1 MKFLLAAVF
10 LLLTCTCTSAMERM
24 PEEEL
29 DLILIDSPWED
40 TIEDSNHGERFERNA
55 EGSGANDWDY
65 GIDDEDH
72 GEAGSSPDLVSSRT
86 IPIQSSPIFQQA
98 PSTRSSSS
106 STASP
111 PAQAPPPKPREH
123 FPRRPA
129 LTSQFPNHIG
139 KVDGSGGGSD
149 NEGGFNIMEKP
160 TGDHNDTEFIN
171 PTRPKYVDPIS
182 ITLPQPVETT
192 TINHKPF
199 VTKRL
204 EKIAL
209 TAGKA
214 SRIIIPAD
222 TFQDLEDGD
231 ARDLV
236 LKVVQFGTGYPM
248 DDLGWIKFN
257 PEEQEIIA
265 LPLEAEIGEYEFQ
278 VIATDKGGMF
288 EREML
293 QIVVRQH
300 SSVRNFHHSFEASL
314 TMGSLGN
321 FKHDIDWKLAILDD
335 VVGYFGD
342 LDPSSITVL
351 SNRRRGG
358 DIQFVWTNDTLSH
371 QSCPKD
377 SIEAIYG
384 KMVNRKSG
392 DVTPGFKSA
401 LKKNFYVKK
410 VSLKMK
416 GLCSTRGGGGVDT
429 GLVTPRLPQSGFDNS
444 MPQIRNPVDKL
455 NITAGELIQ
464 YQVPSDM
471 CFDNENGGT
480 RDLNLQLLTNT
491 QPRLEVPKHN
501 WLQFDSK
508 NQEFY
513 GVPLEGDVGRDV
525 YQLVCSD
532 NQGLSAYDGIEVLVL
547 NRPFAERFNLEF
559 TFVFN
564 DTLDDGNKLAESRV
578 FLMKTI
584 AKIFNDKDTKHIVLK
599 SVDPDTLEVMWANK
613 SLPVRSCPR
622 EWLESTKHRLMH
634 KEGTVRQLV
643 TNAFAVEN
651 FHLSDIKMVTK
662 EACAMVPVTPDVDI
676 TSDIDPI
683 LDLIPSKEYLLT
695 FVVPAIIIITMLL
708 LAILIACL
716 LHRKRKAGKLDMF
729 KTEALPPRIPVI
741 MQDELCEDNFNISK
755 QPIILQEEPG
765 GYGGYGNP
773 PQYFSAG
780 APMMGGMGGG
790 GPMGMGSM
798 QREDDFNECDSLV
811 NGSNGAPNLPYARP
825 PPVALEFSDT
835 LTRSRHRPAPAYR
848 KAPHFNP

>member
-1 MKFLLAAVF
+1 MKFLLSVMF
-10 LLLTCTCTSAMERM
+10 LPMALSSSSERM
-24 PEEEL
+24 HQNDL

-40 TIEDSNHGERFERNA
+40 TISDSNHGERFERQA
-55 EGSGANDWDY
+55 EGSGGGGNDWDY

-72 GEAGSSPDLVSSRT
+72 DEVGSSPDIISSRT
-86 IPIQSSPIFQQA
+86 IPSPSSPIFRQSF
-98 PSTRSSSS
+98 STRPTAS
-106 STASP
+106 STSTAVSP
-111 PAQAPPPKPREH
+111 PAQAPPPKPR
-123 FPRRPA
+123 RPDT
-129 LTSQFPNHIG
+129 LTSYVPSLQSNQE
-139 KVDGSGGGSD
+139 GSAGGPIDTSTI
-149 NEGGFNIMEKP
+149 NI
-160 TGDHNDTEFIN
+160 DHNETEFIN
-171 PTRPKYVDPIS
+171 PTRPKMRDPIS
-182 ITLPQPVETT
+182 ITMPQAVETT
-192 TINHKPF
+192 PTNHKPF
-199 VTKRL
+199 VTNQLDKV
-204 EKIAL
+204 AL

-214 SRIIIPAD
+214 SRISIPAN

-231 ARDLV
+231 TRDLSI
-236 LKVVQFGTGYPM
+236 KVVQFGNGYPL

-257 PEEQEIIA
+257 PSEQEIIA
-265 LPLEAEIGEYEFQ
+265 LPLEAEIGAYEFQ
-278 VIATDKGGMF
+278 VIATDSGGMF

-300 SSVRNFHHSFEASL
+300 SSSRLFHHAFEAAL
-314 TMGSLGN
+314 TIGSLGS
-321 FKHDIDWKLAILDD
+321 FKHDVDWKMAVLDD

-342 LDPSSITVL
+342 SDPSSVTVL
-351 SNRRRGG
+351 SNARRGG
-358 DIQFVWTNDTLSH
+358 EVKFVWTNDSLPH
-371 QSCPKD
+371 QSCPRS
-377 SIEAIYG
+377 SIDAIYG
-384 KMVNRKSG
+384 KMVNGKSG
-392 DVTPGFKSA
+392 DPSPGFRAA
-401 LKKNFYVKK
+401 LKRNFYVKK
-410 VSLKMK
+410 VSLKLK
-416 GLCSTRGGGGVDT
+416 GLCETRGGAGLDT

-547 NRPFAERFNLEF
+547 SRPFAERFNLEF

-578 FLMKTI
+578 FLAKTI

-599 SVDPDTLEVMWANK
+599 SVDPDTLEVKWVNK
-613 SLPVRSCPR
+613 TLAVRTCPR

-634 KEGTVRQLV
+634 KEGTVRQHV
-643 TNAFAVEN
+643 TNAFASEN
-651 FHLSDIKMVTK
+651 FHLSDIKMMTQ
-662 EACAMVPVTPDVDI
+662 EACAMVPVTPDLDV

-773 PQYFSAG
+773 PQYFSS
-780 APMMGGMGGG
+780 G
-790 GPMGMGSM
+790 GPMGHTMR
-798 QREDDFNECDSLV
+798 QEDDFNECDSLV
-811 NGSNGAPNLPYARP
+811 NGSNGAPNIPYARP